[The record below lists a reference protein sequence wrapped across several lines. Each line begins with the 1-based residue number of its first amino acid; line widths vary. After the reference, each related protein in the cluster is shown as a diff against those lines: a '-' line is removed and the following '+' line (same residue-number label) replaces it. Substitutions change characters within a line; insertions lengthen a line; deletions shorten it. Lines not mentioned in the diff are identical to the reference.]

1 MSGSSMTCENEL
13 LDTVRAS
20 LRSEPR
26 LDLHRYP
33 IRMSL
38 EEDTLVLEGEVE
50 NVAAKKLA
58 LERAAAVPGLSGIVD
73 RLHVQPAVPMGDG
86 VGRQG

>member
-1 MSGSSMTCENEL
+1 
-13 LDTVRAS
+13 

-58 LERAAAVPGLSGIVD
+58 LERAAAVPGISSIVD
-73 RLHVQPAVPMGDG
+73 RLHVQVEWEAQ
-86 VGRQG
+86 RQALRH